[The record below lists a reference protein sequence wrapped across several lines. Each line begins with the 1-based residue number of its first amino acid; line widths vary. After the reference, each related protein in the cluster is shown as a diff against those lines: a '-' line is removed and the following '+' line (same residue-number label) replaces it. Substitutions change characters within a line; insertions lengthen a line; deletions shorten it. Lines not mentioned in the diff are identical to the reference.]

1 MTYFLIFLAII
12 VAAAVVFY
20 VVGLNKPDADAPAY
34 ADGLGAPV
42 ANLPPVLLPGSPVP
56 ADVDRLR
63 FSLGLRGYRMD
74 QVDEVLDRLRDE
86 IAAKDARIA
95 ALEQAVVAPPAVAV
109 MDDGGS
115 RTTAVAAPPAV
126 DAGGAADAP
135 PAAVAAP
142 SAADARDAAH
152 EQ

>member
-1 MTYFLIFLAII
+1 MTYFLIFLAIL
-12 VAAAVVFY
+12 VAAAAVFY
-20 VVGLNKPDADAPAY
+20 VVGLNRPGTDSPAFG
-34 ADGLGAPV
+34 DGLGAPV
-42 ANLPPVLLPGSPVP
+42 ANLPPVLLPHAPVP

-95 ALEQAVVAPPAVAV
+95 TLERALGAP
-109 MDDGGS
+109 G
-115 RTTAVAAPPAV
+115 T
-126 DAGGAADAP
+126 
-135 PAAVAAP
+135 P
-142 SAADARDAAH
+142 SAGDEGDAAH

>member
-20 VVGLNKPDADAPAY
+20 VVGLNKPGAGSPVYEDA
-34 ADGLGAPV
+34 LGTSV
-42 ANLPPVLLPGSPVP
+42 ANLPPVLLPHSPVP
-56 ADVDRLR
+56 TDVDRVR

-95 ALEQAVVAPPAVAV
+95 ALELSLAGRSAADPV

-115 RTTAVAAPPAV
+115 PATAVAAPSEGVPGSGTKPATGQSPAMPV
-126 DAGGAADAP
+126 PGDAG
-135 PAAVAAP
+135 
-142 SAADARDAAH
+142 H
-152 EQ
+152 E